1 MRRKPEFLRFGH
13 FAKRRNNTA
22 CSAEVLRINFLALP
36 MDMVRRGCSLRGG
49 SLDVG
54 RMGVMIVS
62 FSIASFKTIVVG
74 F

>member
-1 MRRKPEFLRFGH
+1 
-13 FAKRRNNTA
+13 
-22 CSAEVLRINFLALP
+22 